1 MELEAINHNSVNG
14 EIQLAEFRGRRG
26 HLCGKIGKEL
36 I

>member
-1 MELEAINHNSVNG
+1 MELEAINHNSVNV
-14 EIQLAEFRGRRG
+14 EIQLAEVGGRGG